1 LSQGING
8 VSPNQNA
15 AVADILRYLIKHP
28 QAKDTIEGINR
39 WWLAQADSM
48 SSIDDVQEAVDFL
61 VSRGWMER
69 KTIGFSGDVYAVK
82 EVSLREASEFLK
94 SLLSPGGGNQRTK
107 G

>member
-1 LSQGING
+1 
-8 VSPNQNA
+8 
-15 AVADILRYLIKHP
+15 
-28 QAKDTIEGINR
+28 
-39 WWLAQADSM
+39 
-48 SSIDDVQEAVDFL
+48 
-61 VSRGWMER
+61 MER